1 MNVAYLHLYGERQ
14 REKEKRTSKIICLG
28 LNGVCSSIIMASRN
42 DLNLE
47 QKIHLIKDK
56 ENGLTHRELKDKF
69 QISVG
74 AVSNILKRKHEY
86 LDDYESNQNKKLKRK
101 QKDDLG
107 QSINNVVYQW
117 FVAQRAKKIPVSGPV
132 L

>member
-1 MNVAYLHLYGERQ
+1 
-14 REKEKRTSKIICLG
+14 
-28 LNGVCSSIIMASRN
+28 MASRN